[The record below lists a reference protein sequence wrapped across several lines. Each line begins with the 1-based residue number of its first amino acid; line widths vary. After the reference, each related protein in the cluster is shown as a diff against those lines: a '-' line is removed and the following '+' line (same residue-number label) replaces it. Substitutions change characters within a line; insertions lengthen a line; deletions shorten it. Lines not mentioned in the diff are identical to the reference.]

1 VRAEKYCTVI
11 SVRLSRRDP
20 HICFAVEIR
29 SDDRESSMYRRRL
42 IGALAGTAIG
52 IIGAA
57 PPVEGQDLS
66 QADASRYDPAKYPD
80 WSGPMRWIATPGG
93 NRYDPTKPAGRGQQ
107 APLTAEYQAKFESG
121 LKDQQEGGQGANQ
134 TYSCLPGGMPR
145 DMAGNQGLEF
155 VVTPK
160 VTHVLFIQ
168 AVPRRIYTD
177 GRDWPEN
184 EDPSYYGYSIGHWS
198 EPGSDGRF
206 SVLEVE
212 TRNFMGPRSFDN
224 AGIPLHADNQT
235 IIKERIFRDRQNPE
249 IIHDLMTTIDHALA
263 RPWTIDKT
271 YRLQKNPHWVQ
282 NICSVGNMHVVIGQ
296 DAYFLSADG
305 LLMPTKKD
313 QAPPDLRYF
322 KPSRK

>member
-1 VRAEKYCTVI
+1 M
-11 SVRLSRRDP
+11 L
-20 HICFAVEIR
+20 HR
-29 SDDRESSMYRRRL
+29 SS
-42 IGALAGTAIG
+42 IGAIALAALG
-52 IIGAA
+52 IAATGAHA
-57 PPVEGQDLS
+57 QG
-66 QADASRYDPAKYPD
+66 ASKYDPARYPD

-107 APLTAEYQAKFESG
+107 APLTAEYQAIFESY
-121 LKDQQEGGQGANQ
+121 LKDQADGGQGGNR

-160 VTHVLFIQ
+160 VTHVLFVQ
-168 AVPRRIYTD
+168 ATPRRIYTD

-184 EDPSYYGYSIGHWS
+184 EDPSLYGYSIGKWID
-198 EPGSDGRF
+198 EDGDGRYDT
-206 SVLEVE
+206 LEVE
-212 TRNFMGPRSFDN
+212 TRNFSGPRSFDN

-235 IIKERIFRDRQNPE
+235 VIKERIYRDRQSPDV
-249 IIHDLMTTIDHALA
+249 IHDVMTTIDHALT

-282 NICSVGNMHVVIGQ
+282 NICTVGNMHVQIGT

-305 LLMPTKKD
+305 LLMPTRKD
-313 QAPPDLRYF
+313 QPPPDLKYF
-322 KPSRK
+322 KQSAK